1 MNSLPTVAINFGLN
15 DLIFYAIGRKLG
27 GHRTGVRLGLIGG
40 IVSALAA
47 LYIGTKSEDSHD

>member
-1 MNSLPTVAINFGLN
+1 MNPIPTVAINFGLN
-15 DLIFYAIGRKLG
+15 SLIFYAIGRKLG

-47 LYIGTKSEDSHD
+47 LYTGTQSENSHD